1 MCVQLKLT
9 SLEAGLSNETVVSH
23 ELLVFLDNEQLRSV
37 LTLHGASEGSYPS
50 VDQCCKQQPYKSS
63 TWQFG
68 PELVH
73 SVWAWKL
80 KSQWQKVGAAQTCQQ
95 VQRRL
100 HQHLFAQAH
109 MTASLATISVSLTFN
124 SLP

>member
-9 SLEAGLSNETVVSH
+9 SLEAGLSNQTVVSH

-63 TWQFG
+63 T
-68 PELVH
+68 
-73 SVWAWKL
+73 
-80 KSQWQKVGAAQTCQQ
+80 
-95 VQRRL
+95 
-100 HQHLFAQAH
+100 
-109 MTASLATISVSLTFN
+109 
-124 SLP
+124 